1 MDYSKA
7 PLAYATAIPPTAVV
21 PGFKSPTTPN
31 HFQLPS
37 SSGTH
42 CNELAESQLKQLKA
56 QGFTTGLA
64 KELTQ
69 IRNVSAANLGR
80 G

>member
-7 PLAYATAIPPTAVV
+7 PLAYATAIPPPAVV
-21 PGFKSPTTPN
+21 PGFKSPTAPN

-37 SSGTH
+37 SSDPH
-42 CNELAESQLKQLKA
+42 CNELAESQIKQLKE

-64 KELTQ
+64 KALTQ
-69 IRNVSAANLGR
+69 VKDTFPL
-80 G
+80 